1 MGLRTAR
8 VLSFAIVIAAVGLG
22 LLGTQL
28 RAADKKW
35 TGKIS
40 DSMCGKSHGDNG
52 GTLAKDHDCTV
63 KCVTGGAQ
71 YVLVVGDKIY
81 KLAGQKNP
89 AFEQGAGHLVEMTGT
104 LKGDTITMTMLSMS
118 ANK

>member
-8 VLSFAIVIAAVGLG
+8 VLSLAIAIAAVGLG
-22 LLGTQL
+22 SLGM

-40 DSMCGKSHGDNG
+40 DSICGKAHGDNG

-89 AFEQGAGHLVEMTGT
+89 AFEQAAGHLVEMTGT
-104 LKGDTITMTMLSMS
+104 LKGDTITMTMLTMF
-118 ANK
+118 AGK